1 VIAVLGGLGAACVW
15 AVTLLSATRATR
27 LIGPYSVV
35 AWVMLVGLAVTLPA
49 LVAAGLPD
57 LDGGSI
63 ALLLVGGCGNIVGL
77 LLVYSA
83 LRTGKVGIIGPI
95 VSTEGAIA
103 AVIAFAAGETVAA
116 GTGAT
121 LVLIVLGIVLA
132 GIDRETEAAAA
143 AEPSR
148 LFGGPT
154 ALAIVAAFCFGA
166 SIYATGRVGE
176 DVPIAWAVL
185 PPRVVG
191 VVAVAIPLLVTSRI
205 RLTRQA
211 LPFVVVAGICEVAG
225 FALFALGARHGIAV
239 SAVLA
244 SQFAGIAAV
253 AAYILF
259 GERLTRV
266 QVAGVVTIATGVAL
280 LTWLQA

>member
-1 VIAVLGGLGAACVW
+1 MTAVLGGLAAACVW
-15 AVTLLSATRATR
+15 AVTLLCSTRATR

-35 AWVMLVGLAVTLPA
+35 AWVMLVGLVVTLPA
-49 LVAAGLPD
+49 AVAAGLPD
-57 LDGGSI
+57 LDGRSI
-63 ALLLVGGCGNIVGL
+63 ALLLVAGCGNVLGL

-83 LRTGKVGIIGPI
+83 LRTGKVGIVGPI

-103 AVIAFAAGETVAA
+103 AVLAVVAGESVAA

-121 LVLIVLGIVLA
+121 LALIVLGIVLA
-132 GIDRETEAAAA
+132 GIDRETEAEAAV
-143 AEPSR
+143 PRR
-148 LFGGPT
+148 LLADST
-154 ALAIVAAFCFGA
+154 ALAVVAAFCFGA
-166 SIYATGRVGE
+166 SIYATGRVSE

-185 PPRVVG
+185 PPRVIG

-205 RLTRQA
+205 ALTRPA
-211 LPFVVVAGICEVAG
+211 VPFVVAAGICEVAG

-239 SAVLA
+239 TAVLA

-253 AAYILF
+253 AAYVLF

-266 QVAGVVTIATGVAL
+266 QVAGAVAIATGVAL
-280 LTWLQA
+280 ITWLQA

>member
-1 VIAVLGGLGAACVW
+1 VTAVLGGLGAACVW
-15 AVTLLSATRATR
+15 AVTLLCSTRATR

-35 AWVMLVGLAVTLPA
+35 AWVMLVGLVVTLPA
-49 LVAAGLPD
+49 AVAAGLPD
-57 LDGGSI
+57 LDGRSI
-63 ALLLVGGCGNIVGL
+63 ALLLVAGCGNVLGL

-83 LRTGKVGIIGPI
+83 LRTGKVGIVGPI

-103 AVIAFAAGETVAA
+103 AVLAVVAGESVAA

-121 LVLIVLGIVLA
+121 LALIVLGIVLA
-132 GIDRETEAAAA
+132 GIDRETEVEAAV
-143 AEPSR
+143 PRR
-148 LFGGPT
+148 LLADST
-154 ALAIVAAFCFGA
+154 ALAVVAAFCFGA
-166 SIYATGRVGE
+166 SIYATGRVSE

-185 PPRVVG
+185 PPRVIG

-205 RLTRQA
+205 ALTRPA
-211 LPFVVVAGICEVAG
+211 VPFVVAAGICEVAG

-239 SAVLA
+239 TAVLA

-253 AAYILF
+253 AAYVLF

-266 QVAGVVTIATGVAL
+266 QVAGAVAIATGVAL
-280 LTWLQA
+280 ITWLQA

>member
-1 VIAVLGGLGAACVW
+1 VTAVLGGLAAACVW
-15 AVTLLSATRATR
+15 AVTLLCSTRATR

-35 AWVMLVGLAVTLPA
+35 AWVMLVGLVVTLPA
-49 LVAAGLPD
+49 AVAAGLPD
-57 LDGGSI
+57 LDGRSI
-63 ALLLVGGCGNIVGL
+63 ALLLVAGCGNVLGL

-83 LRTGKVGIIGPI
+83 LRTGKVGIVGPI

-103 AVIAFAAGETVAA
+103 AVLAVVAGESVAA

-121 LVLIVLGIVLA
+121 LALIVLGIVLA
-132 GIDRETEAAAA
+132 GIDRETEAEAAV
-143 AEPSR
+143 PRR
-148 LFGGPT
+148 LLADST
-154 ALAIVAAFCFGA
+154 ALAVVAAFCFGA
-166 SIYATGRVGE
+166 SIYATGRVSE

-185 PPRVVG
+185 PPRVIG

-205 RLTRQA
+205 ALTRPA
-211 LPFVVVAGICEVAG
+211 VPFVVAAGICEVAG

-239 SAVLA
+239 TAVLA

-253 AAYILF
+253 AAYVLF

-266 QVAGVVTIATGVAL
+266 QVAGAVAIATGVAL
-280 LTWLQA
+280 ITWLQA